1 MIRFFLVAA
10 LLAGAG
16 RAAPPG
22 AVPAVAIPAVAIPAA
37 AIPAA
42 APAVSPAAVE
52 TLQLRLLAAQQV
64 IATLERQVSEE
75 HNRAAALEQ
84 ARLRNGHLVSI
95 ARQLVDAYAKRYGMK
110 HSHDPLQLGRRRFE
124 FELQALSTAIYDMD
138 ADVPL
143 RALPGGATVA
153 APGAAP
159 NESATPAIT
168 PAKSPA
174 SAPVGDG
181 PTAPSAAA
189 SAAPPTATPGPRS

>member
-22 AVPAVAIPAVAIPAA
+22 AVPAVAIPAA